1 MALTPTAVANSA
13 LSKRDTVLLTSLQ
26 TNYGAINTSPVFE
39 TVRRVSGGTIKK
51 VNYTQSG
58 EIVAGYNPQNQ
69 VQSGIDL
76 TCAFETEASKQT
88 IKYLIEALYAE
99 DTSYTNTAS
108 TFASLVNGFTVP
120 AATYAALSAGDG
132 FWVNGF
138 ANTLISGFYFVASKS
153 GGTTIV
159 TTIAPV
165 ATEAAGASVTIKS
178 NKHLNSN
185 DPYYRT
191 FQTATTDLSTVSDVS
206 RHTVYDAIPNTG
218 SVSIPEEG
226 AVTGSFEY
234 MAEREVSGYEA
245 IAGQTVTAA
254 PTDLVVSAV
263 DGVEAFYV
271 NGVSA
276 TCLMKS
282 LDLSI
287 SLAQAGDNAAA
298 CGKRYSRGTPEFTGS
313 AVLRALR
320 DAPFTWR
327 NYAHGATRVSVAC
340 RMSHGGTD
348 ETVIVFTRCV
358 VTEAT
363 PDLDADIVTTSASFS
378 AELDTTL
385 GYSVGVFTNWTV

>member
-138 ANTLISGFYFVASKS
+138 ANTLISGFYFVASKN

-263 DGVEAFYV
+263 DGVKAFYV
-271 NGVSA
+271 NGLSA
-276 TCLMKS
+276 TCIMKS
-282 LDLSI
+282 MDVSI

-327 NYAHGATRVSVAC
+327 NYAHGGTRVSVAC
-340 RMSHGGTD
+340 RMSHGGAD